1 MTQLQHN
8 TLYVLSRDR
17 RGLLFSWLLPRN
29 TSFSPKPWRIPS
41 VFKTGSL
48 SYVQGKWNRV
58 DVVAPNHFGRGDQ
71 RYKNRSE
78 TSCPTWSHKVL
89 PVIENLEYFSYGS
102 IHRFPSRGQQ
112 HVKLWSKILL
122 AGSMRTSA
130 SLPFEFTHKMGT
142 SLAVFFLF
150 PRWYLYLDLWI
161 YPLSLTLFK
170 FCSKSSVIIL

>member
-1 MTQLQHN
+1 MTQLQKH

-17 RGLLFSWLLPRN
+17 RGLFSWWLPRN

-112 HVKLWSKILL
+112 H
-122 AGSMRTSA
+122 GSMRTST
-130 SLPFEFTHKMGT
+130 SLPFESTHKMGT

-150 PRWYLYLDLWI
+150 PRWYLWI
-161 YPLSLTLFK
+161 YPLILTLYSWSWHSTF
-170 FCSKSSVIIL
+170 SYTI